1 VTDAGQPGP
10 SENKIL
16 EVDGVVKSF
25 GGIRAVDGASFS
37 IPKGSITALIGPNGA
52 GKTTLFNV
60 ITGFYPADAGA
71 ILYESRAITGKPPH
85 RVAREGIVRTFQI
98 TKALAA
104 MPVID
109 NMMLAAPNQPGEKL
123 RTLLTRPA
131 AAMRRE
137 REVRDR
143 ARELLATFNLD
154 KKADDYAGTLSGG
167 QRKLLELA
175 RALMT
180 DPETVLLD
188 EPMAGINPTLGH
200 TLLEHM
206 QQLRR
211 EQDVTFLFVEHDMDV
226 VMNHSD
232 DVIVMAQGRV
242 IAHGSPQEIRGNQ
255 EVVDAYLGG
264 SGGAEEVEAPSR
276 EAIYARPSEP
286 EPSPEPKP
294 TTESVLQVSELVAGY
309 TPEVDILN
317 GVDVEVNRGEIVTIV
332 GPNGAGK
339 STLMKAIFGL
349 LPPRSGRVALRGQE
363 ITGEQPHNV
372 TRRGLSYVPQLD
384 NVFPSL
390 TVLENLELGAIAGV
404 DGSTED
410 RMEELFELFPRLQ
423 ERRRQQAGTMSG
435 GERQMVAMARALMP
449 QPEILL
455 LDEPS
460 AGLAPAFVDAIFERI
475 QRINATGVTILIVE
489 QNARRALAMS
499 DRGYVLDLGTNR
511 FEGAGS
517 ALLADPKVADLYL
530 GGGKGRIAA
539 SGNGARQT

>member
-1 VTDAGQPGP
+1 VTEAR
-10 SENKIL
+10 IL
-16 EVDGVVKSF
+16 EVDGVVKRF

-71 ILYESRAITGKPPH
+71 ILYESRAITGQPPH

-109 NMMLAAPNQPGEKL
+109 NMMLAAPDQPGEKL
-123 RTLLTRPA
+123 RTLLTRPR

-143 ARELLATFNLD
+143 ARELLATFNLE

-242 IAHGSPQEIRGNQ
+242 IAQGAPKEIRENQ

-264 SGGAEEVEAPSR
+264 SAGAEEVEAPSR
-276 EAIYARPSEP
+276 EGIYARPSEP
-286 EPSPEPKP
+286 DPAAEPKKAA
-294 TTESVLQVSELVAGY
+294 ESVLQVSELVAGY

-317 GVDVEVNRGEIVTIV
+317 GVDVVVNRGEIVTIV

-339 STLMKAIFGL
+339 STLMKSIFGL
-349 LPPRSGRVALRGQE
+349 LPPRSGRVELRGQE

-404 DGSTED
+404 EGSIEE
-410 RMEELFELFPRLQ
+410 RMDELFELFPRLQ

-435 GERQMVAMARALMP
+435 GERQMVAMAKALMP

-475 QRINATGVTILIVE
+475 ERINATGVTILIVE

-511 FEGAGS
+511 FEGPGS
-517 ALLADPKVADLYL
+517 DLLADPKVADLYL

-539 SGNGARQT
+539 SGNGAGQA